1 MNNEKPRMPYN
12 SRSADKFVVRLPD
25 GMRERIA
32 DVARTH
38 HRSMNSEIIARLA
51 RSIEE
56 DEGLVVSVD
65 TQEAKKRTVSWC
77 PEEGEAV
84 FHDELGIGVIRRMF
98 PSWGKLYA
106 EIYFESRQDVFPM
119 ESGGPIRPHILEV
132 YVPTRSD

>member
-1 MNNEKPRMPYN
+1 MNNEKPRMSYN

-56 DEGLVVSVD
+56 DEGRVVSVD
-65 TQEAKKRTVSWC
+65 TQETKKRTVSWC

-84 FHDELGIGVIRRMF
+84 VHDELGLGILRRMLVRQ
-98 PSWGKLYA
+98 GKLCA
-106 EIYFESRQDVFPM
+106 EICFESRQDIYPL

-132 YVPTRSD
+132 SVPTHSE